1 MRRIDTTGLTD
12 KQIEFLIE
20 QVRKDRA
27 ANLETQVEE
36 QKEEKKVLV
45 RHAKSDCMKYYRIRR
60 EIINVELPKRL
71 KGTDLGNAMKSGY
84 ITAEK
89 AFKKLAEMPAREPIT
104 DSGWVRRHAEL
115 TRREKKPARSLQQ
128 KGLKLGFGRL
138 DNYHC
143 GLLSLNK

>member
-60 EIINVELPKRL
+60 EIINVELRTAQVTVIRWA
-71 KGTDLGNAMKSGY
+71 TDPWAYQISGM
-84 ITAEK
+84 TWVVLVLR
-89 AFKKLAEMPAREPIT
+89 AFGCLLPMCLYFFLHFI
-104 DSGWVRRHAEL
+104 
-115 TRREKKPARSLQQ
+115 SLHV
-128 KGLKLGFGRL
+128 L
-138 DNYHC
+138 DRKY
-143 GLLSLNK
+143 

>member
-60 EIINVELPKRL
+60 EIINVELPKLL

-115 TRREKKPARSLQQ
+115 TRREKKISKKPAAKRAQTRVRT
-128 KGLKLGFGRL
+128 LGQLPLRP
-138 DNYHC
+138 
-143 GLLSLNK
+143 S